1 MLFQRVILVD
11 QLTPAPGV
19 ARLLWIFVGPA
30 VLFLLL
36 IGVATRGGRELGAL
50 DLACLL
56 VTLGMLAARGYEF
69 RQGTAQT
76 STGEP
81 ATADDWRRY
90 LIQTPLTILVIWG
103 LAKLIAWFL

>member
-1 MLFQRVILVD
+1 MVMTMNQSP
-11 QLTPAPGV
+11 PAQGL

-56 VTLGMLAARGYEF
+56 VMLGMLAAHGYEF
-69 RQGTAQT
+69 RQGTALT

-81 ATADDWRRY
+81 ATAADWRRY
-90 LIQTPLTILVIWG
+90 LIQTPLTVLVLWG
-103 LAKLIAWFL
+103 LAKLIAWLL